1 MTNRIKY
8 PFFVFNPKSYL
19 YGEELLILAKRA
31 DELALK
37 YPECSILVTV
47 PYADISAIKDA
58 TKNIIVTAQHMDGI
72 EPGRGMGHV
81 LPESIYHAGA
91 RAVFLN
97 HAEKPLTLA
106 ALAQSMKKAKAMG
119 IKTIVCA
126 DSIDEAR
133 AIAVMGADV
142 ILCEPTE
149 LIGTGKTSDD
159 SYVQQTNQAIK
170 AIDKTILVMQ
180 AAGIS
185 TAADVYHTIKLGAD
199 GTGCTSGIT
208 NADSPIDMLTD
219 MVEALMKAF
228 KERGQKK

>member
-1 MTNRIKY
+1 MSNKIKY

-19 YGEELLILAKRA
+19 YGEELLKLAKHA

-47 PYADISAIKDA
+47 PFADIMAVKNA
-58 TKNIIVTAQHMDGI
+58 TQNIIVTAQHMDGI
-72 EPGRGMGHV
+72 VPGRGIGHV

-97 HAEKPLTLA
+97 HAERSMTVA
-106 ALAQSMKKAKAMG
+106 ALAQAIKRAKELG
-119 IKTIVCA
+119 IETIVCA
-126 DSIDEAR
+126 DSIAEAKAV
-133 AIAVMGADV
+133 AIMGADV

-149 LIGTGKTSDD
+149 LIGTGQTSDS
-159 SYVQQTNQAIK
+159 SYIEQTNQAIK
-170 AIDKTILVMQ
+170 EIDETILVMQ

-185 TAADVYHTIKLGAD
+185 TAEDVYRTIELGAD

-208 NADSPIDMLTD
+208 NADSPAGMLTD
-219 MVEALMKAF
+219 MVEALMKAY
-228 KERGQKK
+228 KERG